1 MKRLNRRRPA
11 YRDPDIEIPENPLE
25 REFYE
30 NELPGSEAYFTKEK
44 EIEKLKEEPPKRV
57 CKKFYENAIYG
68 KKAYE
73 RNREIEQ
80 NWKDILYETKSEEE
94 KRLLDDDFE

>member
-1 MKRLNRRRPA
+1 MKRINRRRPA

-30 NELPGSEAYFTKEK
+30 NELQGSEAYFTKK
-44 EIEKLKEEPPKRV
+44 KEENEVYEAPKRV

-94 KRLLDDDFE
+94 KRLLDDEELD